1 MTVLFSSRWIRGKTG
16 KPPKLG
22 PLSWGIE
29 NISSWS
35 RFRYGACL
43 QHRIKAPKPPP
54 FIWCMIPKLAQT
66 NSTYKAPPDANTHSL
81 SHTQDVWTQKE
92 SPDECF
98 VVVGRFS
105 EPELLRETLS
115 REVVGSWENGGSEK
129 KNNEFIFPV
138 IHTAH
143 THGGN
148 LSLSSGKMEGK
159 RIASSR
165 KRGAEK
171 QQKNKKKSASTCVQ
185 LVQIPTE
192 KGGYSNSITIGKSEM
207 FVLSESLD
215 SGIVMLWMEFP
226 AKGENSSFD
235 QLKPILYPGKEEM
248 YWSLEIVSICCKPL
262 LRRFLHS

>member
-29 NISSWS
+29 YISSWS

-115 REVVGSWENGGSEK
+115 RGG
-129 KNNEFIFPV
+129 
-138 IHTAH
+138 
-143 THGGN
+143 
-148 LSLSSGKMEGK
+148 
-159 RIASSR
+159 R
-165 KRGAEK
+165 KLRERGARRK
-171 QQKNKKKSASTCVQ
+171 TMNLFFLSFTRRT
-185 LVQIPTE
+185 PTE
-192 KGGYSNSITIGKSEM
+192 ATSRFQVGKWKEKGLLPAGRGELKS
-207 FVLSESLD
+207 S
-215 SGIVMLWMEFP
+215 
-226 AKGENSSFD
+226 K
-235 QLKPILYPGKEEM
+235 K
-248 YWSLEIVSICCKPL
+248 
-262 LRRFLHS
+262 